1 MTLRS
6 DRMHR
11 GTSDDHPAGVDGCP
25 ICAGVGPARTVRL
38 APVLTVRV
46 RAALAAALLG
56 VASAGPPGALASVRP
71 AEQSPAAAA
80 DATDPGPLDTESGP
94 DPTDPQLDQDAPLV
108 DPDETTDGSDAD
120 EQPAPAPATGDASPS
135 PAEAPPTTPA
145 DTTPSNPAPSDAAPP
160 AAPPSGASPPA
171 ATSPPAA
178 PVAPPAP
185 AAAPRTTAPGAGVAL
200 LPDLT
205 PAPMPEL
212 ESVVDPSA
220 TATGTRASDP
230 PSADPPPGAAGALP
244 LASVAIAPSPTTG
257 PAARPSTRSAAATT
271 RRGDRVH
278 VVVQGESLWSIATSA
293 LGGDATTRQLAREVD
308 RLWTLNEARMGTGDP
323 DLLLVGTRLRL
334 R

>member
-94 DPTDPQLDQDAPLV
+94 DPTDPQLDHDAPLV

-212 ESVVDPSA
+212 AERRRPERD
-220 TATGTRASDP
+220 SDRH
-230 PSADPPPGAAGALP
+230 AC
-244 LASVAIAPSPTTG
+244 IG
-257 PAARPSTRSAAATT
+257 PAVRRPAPGRGRRAPARVGRDRAVADHRSGRTPVHALRGRNAPAAATAST
-271 RRGDRVH
+271 WSRRVSRCGR
-278 VVVQGESLWSIATSA
+278 SPPARSA
-293 LGGDATTRQLAREVD
+293 ETPRPGNSLARS
-308 RLWTLNEARMGTGDP
+308 TGS
-323 DLLLVGTRLRL
+323 GR
-334 R
+334 